1 MGISKFF
8 PSKELTEKEKLE
20 RKFKKD
26 LKKIEK
32 KLFLNPM
39 SIDVRMDETIVL
51 MDKAIEDG
59 IMTEKEKTKQIDKF
73 NNAIEKFSNTNEKFR
88 NFFKKKNRR
97 G

>member
-26 LKKIEK
+26 LKKIER

-39 SIDVRMDETIVL
+39 SIDVRMDETINL

-59 IMTEKEKTKQIDKF
+59 IMTEKEKNTQITKF
-73 NNAIEKFSNTNEKFR
+73 NNAIEKFSLRNEKFR
-88 NFFKKKNRR
+88 NFLKKKKS
-97 G
+97 

>member
-26 LKKIEK
+26 LKKIER

-39 SIDVRMDETIVL
+39 SIDVRMDETINL

-59 IMTEKEKTKQIDKF
+59 IMTEKEKNTQITKF
-73 NNAIEKFSNTNEKFR
+73 NNAIEKFSLRNEKFR
-88 NFFKKKNRR
+88 NFMKKKKS
-97 G
+97 